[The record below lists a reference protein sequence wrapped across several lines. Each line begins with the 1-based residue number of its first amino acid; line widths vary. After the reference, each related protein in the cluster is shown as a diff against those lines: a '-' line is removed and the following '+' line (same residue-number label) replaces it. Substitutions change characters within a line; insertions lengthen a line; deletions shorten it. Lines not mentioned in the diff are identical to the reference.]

1 MKMSRTFSVTTI
13 GKIDRSGENPKIVLD
28 EKYRPTLLELDNF
41 SHVIVVWW
49 GDKYE
54 EYRDKIDMQ
63 MFPPYAPNVLTGL
76 FATRSPVRPNPI
88 LTSTCKILGMDIEKG
103 ELEINEI
110 DAFDDSPI
118 LDLKSYFPT
127 EDRVKDFVV
136 PERFR
141 EWGDWLP
148 EEGVKPEYYE

>member
-1 MKMSRTFSVTTI
+1 MSRTFEVITI
-13 GKIDRSGENPKIVLD
+13 GKVDRSGENPKIVLD
-28 EKYRPTLLELDNF
+28 EKYRPALLELDNF
-41 SHVIVVWW
+41 SHVTVVWW

-54 EYRDKIDMQ
+54 EYRDKVDMQ
-63 MFPPYAPNVLTGL
+63 MLPPYAPNVLTGL

-88 LTSTCKILGMDIEKG
+88 LTSTCKIIGMDIEKG
-103 ELEINEI
+103 ELTVNEI
-110 DAFDDSPI
+110 DAFDDSPV

-127 EDRVKDFVV
+127 EDRVKDYVV
-136 PERFR
+136 PERFK

>member
-1 MKMSRTFSVTTI
+1 MNKTFNVISI
-13 GKIDRSGENPKIVLD
+13 GKIDRSGKTPTIVLD
-28 EKYRPTLLELDNF
+28 EKYRPALLELDSF

-54 EYRDKIDMQ
+54 EYRHQIDMQ
-63 MFPPYAPNVLTGL
+63 MYPPYAPEVLTGL
-76 FATRSPVRPNPI
+76 FATRSPVKPNPI
-88 LTSTCKILGMDIEKG
+88 LTSVCKIIGTDIEKG
-103 ELEINEI
+103 ELLVNEI
-110 DAFDDSPI
+110 DAFDGTPV

-136 PERFR
+136 PDRFK
-141 EWGDWLP
+141 EWGDWIP